1 MIIKR
6 LELQGFKTFPE
17 RTKVVFHPGITAI
30 IGPNGT
36 GKSNIVESIQWV
48 LGGQRVKTV
57 RGEKADDAIFT
68 GNTKRPA
75 MGMADVTLV
84 LQGDGEEMQINHR
97 VFRTGESEY
106 RLGGKTVRLKDIQ
119 DELWKKSISENKYFV
134 IEQGAIGSFVTSKP
148 TEKRALI
155 EEAAGTAF
163 YKDKKRQAENKLEDS
178 QQNLVRLEDI
188 IAEVA
193 KAKNSLARQAGAAER
208 YRKLRERIR
217 ELTALHFRRRSEQL
231 LAGQQEVQAQ
241 YDALLAAER
250 ELAARLATEEKDVNT
265 KRKEAWDLEQAM
277 KQGQEALYALKS
289 QIARFEAE
297 REREAKRIEYF
308 EERRAKASADT
319 DELLAGLLILERD
332 LIQAQSDLS
341 SQTEVLARKEREAA
355 DLEAAHRETE
365 AATAPWAKKVE
376 AARSE
381 YLQKFAEVT
390 AAKNEGAKLE
400 KELEI
405 IRRQEERLSQKREE
419 TRRRIE
425 EKDKEIA
432 ALEERCSATEREAD
446 GQDKALCELRARHL
460 ELLTSIEILQET
472 IRGLKDKRDED
483 AYHLQALRKLEEK
496 ERAAEPLYDAEGAI
510 GFFTDLLESDP
521 SDAPLI
527 DVFWKDEARATI
539 ISADK
544 LLSNLAGRELRGNFL
559 LVPEIPVE
567 HAPEALRGEPGVVG
581 ALAARLRPKPA
592 LAGRM
597 PRLHDAIIVR
607 EIRDAVPLWLRH
619 PDLNFVSLQGDVL
632 FSSGLLKLGSRKEGL
647 FTLSQEIRDLERRIG
662 RRDEEIAPYASR
674 LEDSLG
680 EKQQLE
686 AEIEAGQARLAE
698 FRKAALQIEKDLALG
713 LAEKD
718 NLAND
723 LALSA
728 HELEVLGLDR
738 TGFTAKGDSHAQAVR
753 GLEEEAQAL
762 LARSENEEEDFS
774 RHREK
779 SNREANLFLELRGTI
794 DVIRER
800 IANLDALHRSLSQR
814 KDAAGAKI
822 NALQDEIRASE
833 AEEARLREIVLQ
845 AGDKAVALEVERG
858 RRDAEN
864 AETEER
870 LALVRKDAGRAEE
883 ALGGLRDEYERK
895 KDERMTWEVRKAEL
909 DRDLVNLEETC
920 WQELKKT
927 IQEVKAETPPS
938 ATTGLSEPSATT
950 GSEPGGESGEPVDFE
965 VELED
970 AREKLLRYGAV
981 NLMAE
986 EEYASQKE
994 RYDFLMQQK
1003 TDLTSSI
1010 SQTREAIF
1018 KIDDE
1023 SRNRFMTALGEVNT
1037 YFQDLF
1043 QTLFKG
1049 GSAEVKLLDEANPLE
1064 SGVEVIAQPPGKKV
1078 QNMGLLSGGEKS
1090 LTSLAFLFALFRYK
1104 PTPFCILDEVD
1115 AALDEANLARF
1126 LDLMRTIKTETQFI
1140 IITHNYKTMEVAD
1153 YIYGTTMEEPN
1164 CTRVFSMKLER
1175 KAGPEKRD

>member
-84 LQGDGEEMQINHR
+84 LQSDGEEMQINHR

>member
-405 IRRQEERLSQKREE
+405 IRRQEERLSQKRED

>member
-17 RTKVVFHPGITAI
+17 RTKIVFHSGITAI

-68 GNTKRPA
+68 GNAKKPA

-134 IEQGAIGSFVTSKP
+134 IEQGAIGTFVTSKP

-178 QQNLVRLEDI
+178 EQNLVRLEDI
-188 IAEVA
+188 MAEVS

-231 LAGQQEVQAQ
+231 VAGQQEVQAR
-241 YDALLAAER
+241 YDELLTAER
-250 ELAARLATEEKDVNT
+250 EGLASVGAEEKDVNL
-265 KRKEAWDLEQAM
+265 KRKEAWELEQSL
-277 KQGQEALYALKS
+277 KQGQEALFALKA
-289 QIARFEAE
+289 QIARIEAE

-308 EERRAKASADT
+308 AERRTKAAADT
-319 DELLAGLLILERD
+319 DELLADLLVLERD
-332 LIQAQSDLS
+332 LIQAREDLNA
-341 SQTEVLARKEREAA
+341 QTESQAQKEREAA
-355 DLEAAHRETE
+355 DLEAAHRQTE
-365 AATAPWAKKVE
+365 AATAPGAKRIE
-376 AARSE
+376 AARE
-381 YLQKFAEVT
+381 DYLQKFSEVT
-390 AAKNEGAKLE
+390 AAKNEAAKVE

-405 IRRQEERLSQKREE
+405 IRRQEERIGQRQDEIAKRLA
-419 TRRRIE
+419 
-425 EKDKEIA
+425 EKDTDIA
-432 ALEERCSATEREAD
+432 GLEGRRLSTERDASDRETALRGLRDRQRDLSVSLEE
-446 GQDKALCELRARHL
+446 
-460 ELLTSIEILQET
+460 LQET
-472 IRGLKDKRDED
+472 LRGLKEKRDED

-496 ERAAEPLYDAEGAI
+496 ERGAEPLYDAEGGL

-521 SDAPLI
+521 VDAPLI
-527 DVFWKDEARATI
+527 DVFWKEEARATV
-539 ISADK
+539 ISAEEI
-544 LLSNLAGRELRGNFL
+544 LRNLAGRELRGHFL
-559 LVPEIPVE
+559 LVADLPAEQATDDLR
-567 HAPEALRGEPGVVG
+567 HAPEVLG
-581 ALAARLRPKPA
+581 LLKSRLRPSAK

-597 PRLHDAIIVR
+597 PRLREAVIVDRIQAAI
-607 EIRDAVPLWLRH
+607 PLWLRH
-619 PDLNFVSLQGDVL
+619 PSQNFVSLQGDVL
-632 FSSGLLKLGSRKEGL
+632 FASGLLKLGQRKEGL

-662 RRDEEIAPYASR
+662 SRDEEMLPFASR
-674 LEDSLG
+674 QEEGLR
-680 EKQQLE
+680 EKARLE
-686 AEIEAGQARLAE
+686 ADAAAGAAILE
-698 FRKAALQIEKDLALG
+698 EVRKSLIQIDREAALAR
-713 LAEKD
+713 AEKD

-728 HELEVLGLDR
+728 HEIEVLGLDR
-738 TGFTAKGDSHAQAVR
+738 TGFTARGDSHAQVVR
-753 GLEEEAQAL
+753 GLEEEVQAL
-762 LARSENEEEDFS
+762 RARADGEEEEFA

-779 SNREANLFLELRGTI
+779 STREARLVVELRGAL

-800 IANLDALHRSLSQR
+800 IGNLQALERSLAQR
-814 KDAAGAKI
+814 KESAAAKI
-822 NALQDEIRASE
+822 NALQEEIRASE
-833 AEEARLREIVLQ
+833 EEAARLRELVVDL
-845 AGDKAVALEVERG
+845 GDKAIGLEGERS
-858 RRDAEN
+858 RREAGIAEN
-864 AETEER
+864 DGRLETVQKDAARAETG
-870 LALVRKDAGRAEE
+870 LSALREG
-883 ALGGLRDEYERK
+883 YERK
-895 KDERMTWEVRKAEL
+895 KDERMTWEVRKAEI
-909 DRDLVNLEETC
+909 DRDLVNLEEAC

-927 IQEVKAETPPS
+927 IQEVKAETPAP
-938 ATTGLSEPSATT
+938 APPPVSET
-950 GSEPGGESGEPVDFE
+950 GEPVDFE
-965 VELED
+965 VELEE
-970 AREKLLRYGAV
+970 ARERLLRFGAV

-986 EEYASQKE
+986 EEYAAQKE

-1003 TDLTSSI
+1003 ADLTSSI
-1010 SQTREAIF
+1010 SQTKEAIF
-1018 KIDDE
+1018 RIDDE
-1023 SRNRFMTALGEVNT
+1023 SRTRFLTALGEVNT

-1043 QTLFKG
+1043 QRLFKG
-1049 GSAEVKLLDEANPLE
+1049 GSSEVKLLDDGNPLE

-1115 AALDEANLARF
+1115 AALDEANLVRF
-1126 LDLMRTIKTETQFI
+1126 LDLMRTIKSDTQFI

-1164 CTRVFSMKLER
+1164 CTRVFSMKLEKKGEAE
-1175 KAGPEKRD
+1175 KAD